1 MKQILIFLVLNFLFS
16 CTNKEETVNVVQVD
30 SSVVSSDK
38 VKDTIVAEDSNTPSL
53 ESEITC
59 PKCKFKKKEMMPTD
73 QCLLKYTCTNCRTEL
88 YPDEKD
94 CCVFCTYGTH
104 KCPSKQ

>member
-1 MKQILIFLVLNFLFS
+1 MRKFLILICIGILFS
-16 CTNKEETVNVVQVD
+16 CSQKEAPVDTTPKIDSLVATV
-30 SSVVSSDK
+30 SG
-38 VKDTIVAEDSNTPSL
+38 PSL

-59 PKCKFKKKEMMPTD
+59 PKCHFKKKEIMPTD
-73 QCLLKYTCTNCRTEL
+73 YCILKYTCTNCKTDI

-94 CCVFCTYGTH
+94 CCVFCTYGTY